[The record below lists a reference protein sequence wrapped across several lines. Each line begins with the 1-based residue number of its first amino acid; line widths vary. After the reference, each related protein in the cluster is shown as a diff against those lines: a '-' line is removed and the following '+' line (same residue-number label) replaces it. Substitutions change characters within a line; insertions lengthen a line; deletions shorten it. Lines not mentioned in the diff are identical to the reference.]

1 MRPEGEVAVA
11 RTKSRLVGALAA
23 GALLLTGCADGTHP
37 GSAAAVGDV
46 EISTSRLDDVV
57 SSVSAAQGQ
66 AISPTA
72 ALQLMISS
80 ELTRQVANQ
89 RLVSVSDAEV
99 ASAMNQ
105 VIQDPQLLAKFK
117 SDPVA
122 SAFLHDFARG
132 QIGVIKLGGASGITD
147 PGAREAAQKG
157 GEVLAEGGAR
167 IGVVVNPRYGTWS
180 GDQINPTSGSLSTP
194 FKQPTP
200 ATPQQGEGQPP
211 R

>member
-1 MRPEGEVAVA
+1 MRPEGDVVVAG
-11 RTKSRLVGALAA
+11 RKSRLVAALAA
-23 GALLLTGCADGTHP
+23 GVLLLTGCADGTHP

-57 SSVSAAQGQ
+57 SSVSAAQGE

-80 ELTRQVANQ
+80 ELTRQVTEE
-89 RLVSVSDAEV
+89 RMVSVSDAEV
-99 ASAMNQ
+99 ASAMTQ
-105 VIQDPQLLAKFK
+105 VIQDPQLLAKFE

-122 SAFLHDFARG
+122 SEFLRDFARG

-157 GEVLAEGGAR
+157 GEVLKEESAK
-167 IGVVVNPRYGTWS
+167 IGVEVNPRYGTWS
-180 GDQINPTSGSLSTP
+180 DTQINPQSGSLSTP
-194 FKQPTP
+194 LTQPTP
-200 ATPQQGEGQPP
+200 STPQPGEQPP

>member
-1 MRPEGEVAVA
+1 MRSEGNVAVA
-11 RTKSRLVGALAA
+11 RRKSRLVAVLAA
-23 GALLLTGCADGTHP
+23 GVVLLTGCADGTHP

-46 EISTSRLDDVV
+46 EISTNRLDDVV
-57 SSVSAAQGQ
+57 TSVSAAQGE

-72 ALQLMISS
+72 ALQLMINS
-80 ELTRQVANQ
+80 ELTRQVADQ
-89 RLVSVSDAEV
+89 RLVSVSDAEI
-99 ASAMNQ
+99 ASAMEQ
-105 VIQDPQLLAKFK
+105 VIQDPQLRAKFK

-122 SAFLHDFARG
+122 SSFLRDFARG

-157 GEVLAEGGAR
+157 GEVLAEEGAK

-200 ATPQQGEGQPP
+200 ATPQQGEQPP
-211 R
+211 Q